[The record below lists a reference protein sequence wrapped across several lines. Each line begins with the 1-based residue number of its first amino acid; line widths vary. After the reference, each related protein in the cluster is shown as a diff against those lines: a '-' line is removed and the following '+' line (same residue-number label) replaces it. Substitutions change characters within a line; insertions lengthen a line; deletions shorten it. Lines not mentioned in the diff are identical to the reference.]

1 MIWTEMTEQRTPFI
15 EQQIR
20 LVAELDQAGRY
31 GDGCA
36 ARELLALI
44 AEVRDQL
51 RRARHLRAR
60 AERNMD
66 RLALIS
72 GRLPEKRRSPVP
84 RFRRHGAVARR
95 EPASRRRLH
104 EIRAR

>member
-1 MIWTEMTEQRTPFI
+1 MRAQRTPFI

-36 ARELLALI
+36 ARELLVLI

-60 AERNMD
+60 AERIWTDLLEYRGDYPRSD
-66 RLALIS
+66 R
-72 GRLPEKRRSPVP
+72 PP
-84 RFRRHGAVARR
+84 RI
-95 EPASRRRLH
+95 P
-104 EIRAR
+104 

>member
-1 MIWTEMTEQRTPFI
+1 MTGQRTPFI

-20 LVAELDQAGRY
+20 RVAELDQAGRY

-36 ARELLALI
+36 ARELLDLI

-66 RLALIS
+66 RLAPNI
-72 GRLPEKRRSPVP
+72 
-84 RFRRHGAVARR
+84 GAITREAKIARAAI
-95 EPASRRRLH
+95 P
-104 EIRAR
+104 